1 MRQILPNAHS
11 DLTRGWGLGFGG
23 SGYNIIIII
32 IIITVYSQNPWKS
45 EKEIKEVIPF
55 WFNPRRSSAQMS
67 NPFILLFTIFDKL
80 PPLYSFY

>member
-32 IIITVYSQNPWKS
+32 IIIIITVYSQIHGKV
-45 EKEIKEVIPF
+45 K
-55 WFNPRRSSAQMS
+55 RR
-67 NPFILLFTIFDKL
+67 
-80 PPLYSFY
+80 

>member
-32 IIITVYSQNPWKS
+32 IIIIIIMITVYSQIHGKV
-45 EKEIKEVIPF
+45 K
-55 WFNPRRSSAQMS
+55 RR
-67 NPFILLFTIFDKL
+67 
-80 PPLYSFY
+80 

>member
-32 IIITVYSQNPWKS
+32 IIIITVYSQIHGKV
-45 EKEIKEVIPF
+45 K
-55 WFNPRRSSAQMS
+55 RR
-67 NPFILLFTIFDKL
+67 
-80 PPLYSFY
+80 